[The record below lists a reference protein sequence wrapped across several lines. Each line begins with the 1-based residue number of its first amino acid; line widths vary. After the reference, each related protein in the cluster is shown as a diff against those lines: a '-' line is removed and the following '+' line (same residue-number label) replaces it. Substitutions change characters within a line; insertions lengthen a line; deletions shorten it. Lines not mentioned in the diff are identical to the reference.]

1 MCFNGSMHHRNLPYI
16 SGPVDEGK
24 CPTAGA
30 AGNIFSFCEA
40 ALKISGPVPIRQQLG
55 RELGPGTLATAV
67 TATSVGDNTVA
78 IVGTQAS
85 TVIKVLLADG
95 EATVV
100 DSFVAAEGEPVL
112 AGTRMH
118 PNNVELLVL
127 TPTRLRRLKIA
138 DCGQLGFCGE
148 CLSKRDPFCGWCSL
162 QNECTLQDDCSDLTS
177 SRRSSAAASK
187 WLSLG
192 AKHQCI
198 HLENIAPSSLAVAEL
213 SNISLQIF
221 ALPELPPTDQY
232 QCVYDGHLSLRQDAG
247 RPRVPEP
254 AAGQPPRHP
263 PGQRSRDHEPG
274 RDLAPGSAGVRQHQH
289 HALQLRHALHLLGL
303 RVLALALLL
312 VHLLQQVLPHVLG
325 LGVQLPRGD
334 RVGGHERVPAAA
346 GQPLAADLVRGAV
359 LPAGAARRAAVR
371 AEQRAAGAEPRR
383 DQPAGPGTAPR
394 RH

>member
-78 IVGTQAS
+78 IVGTQAG

-187 WLSLG
+187 WLPLG
-192 AKHQCI
+192 AKI
-198 HLENIAPSSLAVAEL
+198 
-213 SNISLQIF
+213 
-221 ALPELPPTDQY
+221 
-232 QCVYDGHLSLRQDAG
+232 
-247 RPRVPEP
+247 
-254 AAGQPPRHP
+254 
-263 PGQRSRDHEPG
+263 EPG
-274 RDLAPGSAGVRQHQH
+274 KLVHGLAGVRSIK
-289 HALQLRHALHLLGL
+289 LQET
-303 RVLALALLL
+303 VFTTFC
-312 VHLLQQVLPHVLG
+312 
-325 LGVQLPRGD
+325 
-334 RVGGHERVPAAA
+334 
-346 GQPLAADLVRGAV
+346 
-359 LPAGAARRAAVR
+359 RR
-371 AEQRAAGAEPRR
+371 
-383 DQPAGPGTAPR
+383 PAGPRLNHLCLSHNDLSLLSPQLFVEVCKLDISHNEASALEDL
-394 RH
+394 

>member
-1 MCFNGSMHHRNLPYI
+1 MCFYGSMHHRNLPYI

-78 IVGTQAS
+78 IVGTQAG

-187 WLSLG
+187 WLPLG
-192 AKHQCI
+192 AKI
-198 HLENIAPSSLAVAEL
+198 
-213 SNISLQIF
+213 
-221 ALPELPPTDQY
+221 
-232 QCVYDGHLSLRQDAG
+232 
-247 RPRVPEP
+247 
-254 AAGQPPRHP
+254 
-263 PGQRSRDHEPG
+263 EPG
-274 RDLAPGSAGVRQHQH
+274 KLVRGLAGVRSTK
-289 HALQLRHALHLLGL
+289 LQET
-303 RVLALALLL
+303 VFTTFC
-312 VHLLQQVLPHVLG
+312 
-325 LGVQLPRGD
+325 
-334 RVGGHERVPAAA
+334 
-346 GQPLAADLVRGAV
+346 
-359 LPAGAARRAAVR
+359 RR
-371 AEQRAAGAEPRR
+371 
-383 DQPAGPGTAPR
+383 PAGPRLDHLCLSHNDLSQLSPQLFVEVCKHVKCLEIFNSKVTKAQMEGLFEAVSSKSLLRELNVNYNDLSQVSSATMAR
-394 RH
+394 GLNNLHKVFMYKTELTEGQVEAILDYGMRESRLYHLDIRYNIRANSSCHLTKYLRSHVYKIEL